1 MNQKIIT
8 GLALVCLIVAAA
20 DCGKK
25 PKTAVVP
32 GVAGQ
37 AASDEALYKEGEQ
50 YLKKDPERARLYMR
64 QVIDSFPKGFY
75 AQRAK
80 LAVAETYFQEN
91 DEGNLIL
98 AAAEYA
104 EFIRLFPYSPS
115 ASFAQYRIAL
125 SFFNKALKPG
135 RDQQKTL
142 QALAEFKK
150 VLSIYP
156 LSDESKLA
164 RERILE
170 CEERL
175 AQHAVLIAEHYV
187 RIKAYAAAVDRLTE
201 ILTNYPSFTGM
212 DQVYYNL
219 GASYLE
225 WKKADQAV
233 PFLTKLVTDYPK
245 SKLAAKG
252 QKLLAQAK
260 TAKPP
265 APVPPPAKPPVKK

>member
-25 PKTAVVP
+25 AKAVVVP
-32 GVAGQ
+32 GAGQ

-64 QVIDSFPKGFY
+64 QVIDSFPKSFY

-80 LAVAETYFQEN
+80 LAVADTYFREN

-156 LSDESKLA
+156 LSEEAKTA
-164 RERILE
+164 RQGILN

-187 RIKAYAAAVDRLTE
+187 RTKAYAAAVDRLIE
-201 ILTNYPSFTGM
+201 ILTSYPSFSGM
-212 DQVYYNL
+212 EQVYYYL
-219 GASYLE
+219 GLCYVG
-225 WKKADQAV
+225 WNKADQAV
-233 PFLTKLVTDYPK
+233 PYLTKLVTDYPK
-245 SKLAAKG
+245 SKLAVKG
-252 QKLLAQAK
+252 QKLLAEAK
-260 TAKPP
+260 TAKP
-265 APVPPPAKPPVKK
+265 PVPPPAKPPVKK